1 MLRFA
6 AAWVFGADVSKDS
19 DIVQDGAERCATDRI
34 LSSRALASLPLP

>member
-19 DIVQDGAERCATDRI
+19 DIVQDGCGTLRHG
-34 LSSRALASLPLP
+34 